1 MFRKRA
7 WTSLAA
13 ISILMFSLSG
23 YVLAQEFTVYKSPD
37 QTFQCVIPSG
47 WNVLESP
54 GYSREVSGVDGFDAY
69 RGGFENRVTIS
80 IRYYPKGNK
89 LHKDMETYIR
99 TFSQPV
105 LGIREGQSYGA
116 VKDLELKG
124 TKAKNFERSGY
135 DYESHVYNPKLDRYV
150 EPLHP
155 RKVEYTERFIV
166 MPGKSGFVAF
176 RYKARPDLV
185 KQYEGVFNKVTDS
198 FSFLNQVK

>member
-7 WTSLAA
+7 CTSSAA
-13 ISILMFSLSG
+13 ITILIFGLAG
-23 YVLAQEFTVYKSPD
+23 HVFAQEFTAYKSPD

-69 RGGFENRVTIS
+69 RGGFEDRVTIS

-116 VKDLELKG
+116 VKDLEIKG
-124 TKAKNFERSGY
+124 TKARTFERSGY
-135 DYESHVYNPKLDRYV
+135 DYESHVYNPQLDRYV

-155 RKVEYTERFIV
+155 RKMEYRERFIV
-166 MPGKSGFVAF
+166 MPAKSGFIAF
-176 RYKARPDLV
+176 RYKARPDMV
-185 KQYEGVFNKVTDS
+185 RQFDDVFKRVTES
-198 FSFLNQVK
+198 FSFSTEK